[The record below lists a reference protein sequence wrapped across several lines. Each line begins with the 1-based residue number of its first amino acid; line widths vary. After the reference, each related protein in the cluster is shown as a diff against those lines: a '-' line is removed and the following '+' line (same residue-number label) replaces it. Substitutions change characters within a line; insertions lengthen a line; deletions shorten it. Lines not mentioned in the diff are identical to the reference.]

1 MSWFF
6 FLGAKMFFLLEIM
19 VILDGSFKKIF
30 FLGKIST
37 VLQGTALVVQWLRL
51 HAPNAGGLG
60 SVPGWGTKIPYA
72 ACLGRKKKKIVYEF
86 PH

>member
-1 MSWFF
+1 
-6 FLGAKMFFLLEIM
+6 MFFLLEIM